1 MVVGVTE
8 KVLAIALGI
17 ILLGGLFI
25 GSIAE
30 ESTDSPVKV
39 PTRACSVL
47 PATCEPQ
54 SGLVGLETALA
65 AHQEA
70 QLAAFYAAVAEQQ
83 RQMAANRGGGSG
95 KCGDDWACFA
105 ACTRKWESDRGD
117 KSGNGQHDQGY
128 GAVDPSGNYR
138 GAYQFGAGTWEG
150 AVTRAGYPEYAGTP
164 ADQVPS
170 AIQDAA
176 ARQLW
181 TERGNQPWGG
191 RC

>member
-1 MVVGVTE
+1 M
-8 KVLAIALGI
+8 KLYLAICFFLMVLGLSMI
-17 ILLGGLFI
+17 GAVI
-25 GSIAE
+25 GSAVSE
-30 ESTDSPVKV
+30 PLESPKKALIS
-39 PTRACSVL
+39 ACSVP

-54 SGLVGLETALA
+54 SGLFGLEEALA
-65 AHQEA
+65 RIKAEEV
-70 QLAAFYAAVAEQQ
+70 AFYTAILEQQ
-83 RQMAANRGGGSG
+83 RQMAASRGGGSG

-105 ACTRKWESDRGD
+105 ACTRKYESDRGD

-138 GAYQFGAGTWEG
+138 AAYQFGASTWEG

-170 AIQDAA
+170 EIQDAA